1 MSTTRSQK
9 RKNNQQ
15 ENSGSVSEYLVSS
28 ILTEN
33 NHSVDQDVGSLGPSR
48 AKSPRVGN
56 SVLESLRT
64 SLKDE
69 ITFELKCFLADSQK
83 ERLRLLK
90 TKTNTNVREEPDE
103 DTENET
109 KSFYTP
115 TKLVRINSTQN
126 NDPCSSRNMVTG
138 VLNDSTNQPK
148 RAKIRS

>member
-1 MSTTRSQK
+1 M
-9 RKNNQQ
+9 
-15 ENSGSVSEYLVSS
+15 
-28 ILTEN
+28 
-33 NHSVDQDVGSLGPSR
+33 
-48 AKSPRVGN
+48 
-56 SVLESLRT
+56 
-64 SLKDE
+64 KDE